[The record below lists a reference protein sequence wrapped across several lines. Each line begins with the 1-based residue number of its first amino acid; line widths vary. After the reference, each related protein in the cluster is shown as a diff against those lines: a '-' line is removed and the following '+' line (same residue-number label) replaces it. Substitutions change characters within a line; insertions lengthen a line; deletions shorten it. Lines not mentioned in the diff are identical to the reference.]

1 MDGAMSEAAVMA
13 LVEKMLQERSIAD
26 NVARVE
32 AGNASRKA
40 DEARIEAVAASSSVD
55 ILEAKVESLEARMEG
70 IDNRIQRVENYA
82 GEQEP

>member
-1 MDGAMSEAAVMA
+1 MDGSMSEAAVRA

-40 DEARIEAVAASSSVD
+40 DQARVEAVAASSSVD
-55 ILEAKVESLEARMEG
+55 TLEAKVESLESRMEG
-70 IDNRIQRVENYA
+70 LDNRIQRVENYA
-82 GEQEP
+82 GEVRP